1 MIKCSVARQFGCTC
15 EEFINKHTLGKKRNT
30 KAKGLPINT
39 FYLPI

>member
-15 EEFINKHTLGKKRNT
+15 VEFVNKHTLGKKRYKKT
-30 KAKGLPINT
+30 KGLPKNT